1 MTANGRKAINDGLP
15 IPRLFMPF
23 DEGTENPA
31 MSATVS
37 SMWAWIDSFDLTPT
51 DSGRRHLE
59 RTETP
64 WIASLFYPRAS
75 PHVLPLLTQHLAWA
89 FIVDD
94 QFDDGPVGRDV
105 AQATSAVTELRAQ
118 LETAAAPARSRPA
131 RALRDIWTR
140 AVPERSQSWIEQF
153 RTSIE
158 EWLDSLR
165 RDAEDRRHDLRPT
178 IAEYRQ
184 RRRYGSGMPMFFD
197 LAELARGVDVEP
209 RLRALPEFARAR
221 LWLAEWIGLHN
232 DIYMA
237 RKDLEIDPAHNAVC
251 IIHRTGPLSLEQSLV
266 AVSDMADH
274 CMTRYLE
281 CEHDCLTAF
290 DATTPSARARGDAE
304 QCFAS
309 YRQVCRACFDI
320 EGRTQRYRN
329 ASDYL
334 AAARHSHDE
343 APDWTAQRL
352 FGD

>member
-1 MTANGRKAINDGLP
+1 
-15 IPRLFMPF
+15 
-23 DEGTENPA
+23 
-31 MSATVS
+31 MSATAASV
-37 SMWAWIDSFDLTPT
+37 WAWVDSYDLTPT
-51 DSGRRHLE
+51 DSSRKHLE

-64 WIASLFYPRAS
+64 WIASLFYPQAR
-75 PHVLPLLTQHLAWA
+75 PHVLPLLMQHLAWA

-105 AQATSAVTELRAQ
+105 AQATSAVAELRAQ
-118 LETAAAPARSRPA
+118 LATTTAPAGSRPA

-140 AVPERSQSWIEQF
+140 AVPRRSQGWIEQF
-153 RTSIE
+153 RNSID
-158 EWLDSLR
+158 EWLESLR
-165 RDAEDRRHDLRPT
+165 RDAEDRRHDHRPT

-197 LAELARGVDVEP
+197 LAELALGVDADP
-209 RLRALPEFARAR
+209 LLRALPEYSRAR
-221 LWLAEWIGLHN
+221 LWLAEWIGVHN

-251 IIHRTGPLSLEQSLV
+251 IIHRTERRSLEQSLV
-266 AVSDMADH
+266 AVSDMAND

-281 CEHDCLTAF
+281 CERDCLAAF
-290 DATTPSARARGDAE
+290 DATAPSARARADAAR
-304 QCFAS
+304 CFVS

-320 EGRTQRYRN
+320 EGRTRRYRN

-334 AAARHSHDE
+334 AAARNSRDE

>member
-1 MTANGRKAINDGLP
+1 M
-15 IPRLFMPF
+15 PRLFMPF
-23 DEGTENPA
+23 DECTENPA
-31 MSATVS
+31 MSATAAGV
-37 SMWAWIDSFDLTPT
+37 WAWVDSFELTPT
-51 DSGRRHLE
+51 DSSRKHLE

-64 WIASLFYPRAS
+64 WIASLFYPQAA
-75 PHVLPLLTQHLAWA
+75 PHVLPVLTQHLAWA

-105 AQATSAVTELRAQ
+105 AQATAAVTELRAQ
-118 LETAAAPARSRPA
+118 LETAPTRARSRPA

-140 AVPERSQSWIEQF
+140 AVARRSRGWIEQF
-153 RTSIE
+153 STSTG

-165 RDAEDRRHDLRPT
+165 LDAEDRRHDYRPT
-178 IAEYRQ
+178 IAEYRR

-197 LAELARGVDVEP
+197 LAELSVGVDVDP
-209 RLRALPEFARAR
+209 RLRALPEFSRAR

-251 IIHRTGPLSLEQSLV
+251 IVHRTGGLSLEQSLV

-274 CMTRYLE
+274 CMRRYLE
-281 CEHDCLTAF
+281 CERECRSAF
-290 DATTPSARARGDAE
+290 DATAASARDRADAE
-304 QCFAS
+304 QCFVS
-309 YRQVCRACFDI
+309 YPQVCRACFDI

-334 AAARHSHDE
+334 AAARHSRDE

>member
-1 MTANGRKAINDGLP
+1 MTADGRKSINDGLP
-15 IPRLFMPF
+15 IPRLVMPF
-23 DEGTENPA
+23 EECTANPA
-31 MSATVS
+31 GSATEASLWTWV
-37 SMWAWIDSFDLTPT
+37 DSFELTPT
-51 DSGRRHLE
+51 AGSRRHLE

-64 WIASLFYPRAS
+64 WIASLFYPRATR
-75 PHVLPLLTQHLAWA
+75 HVLPLLTQHLAWA

-105 AQATSAVTELRAQ
+105 AQATSAVAELRAQ
-118 LETAAAPARSRPA
+118 LETNPAPAGSRPA
-131 RALRDIWTR
+131 RALHDIWTR
-140 AVPERSQSWIEQF
+140 AVAERSRGWIEQF
-153 RTSIE
+153 GTSIE
-158 EWLDSLR
+158 QWLYSLR
-165 RDAEDRRHDLRPT
+165 HDAEDRWHDHRPT

-197 LAELARGVDVEP
+197 LAELSLGVDMDP
-209 RLRALPEFARAR
+209 RLRALPEYSRAR

-251 IIHRTGPLSLEQSLV
+251 IVHRTGRRSLEQSLV
-266 AVSDMADH
+266 AVAEMADH

-281 CEHDCLTAF
+281 CERDCLSAF
-290 DATTPSARARGDAE
+290 DAVAPSPRARADAAR
-304 QCFAS
+304 CFDS

-334 AAARHSHDE
+334 AAARHGRDE
-343 APDWTAQRL
+343 APDWTAERL